1 MNNAQRQFLRREAHD
16 LRPVVQIGKNGLT
29 EQLYAA
35 LEHELDAHELIKI
48 KFMEFRDEKR
58 ELAEELAER
67 TRSTLIGI
75 IGNIAIVYREQADP
89 EKRKIRLP
97 QG

>member
-1 MNNAQRQFLRREAHD
+1 MNNTQKQFLRRAAHD

-35 LEHELDAHELIKI
+35 LEHELDAQELIKI
-48 KFMEFRDEKR
+48 KFMEFRDEER
-58 ELAEELAER
+58 ELAEELAEQ

-75 IGNIAIVYREQADP
+75 IGNIAIVYREQADL